1 MNLTPTKS
9 IRAATAGLVVALTL
23 SGAAL
28 AVASPAGA
36 STTRLPVSS
45 FQAKKAKC
53 LAEIDIRVWA
63 MGVSKAR
70 IDSARHLTVEQ
81 KAAINT
87 TIVDVYTNLTT
98 VNRPAV
104 RDASTTEALG
114 AACQAIYSDNRVFAV
129 VLPQVWYTG
138 QIDVLDNA
146 ADKLTEKSQGA
157 QAQGKDT
164 AAADAKIASAQAR
177 LDDSAASLATV
188 TADSF
193 NADPAA
199 ARAAF
204 EHVRG
209 QNFAAFVELLT
220 AHGIL
225 QHL

>member
-9 IRAATAGLVVALTL
+9 IRAAAAGVVVALTL
-23 SGAAL
+23 GAAL

-70 IDSARHLTVEQ
+70 IDSARHLTAEQ

-87 TIVDVYTNLTT
+87 TIVDVYNNLTT

-104 RDASTTEALG
+104 RDASTVEALG
-114 AACQAIYSDNRVFAV
+114 AACQAIYTDNRVFAV

-138 QIDVLDNA
+138 QIDVLGNA
-146 ADKLTEKSQGA
+146 ADKLTEKSQAA
-157 QAQGKDT
+157 QAAGKDT
-164 AAADAKIASAQAR
+164 SAADAKIAAAQAR

-204 EHVRG
+204 DHVRG

-220 AHGIL
+220 AKGIL
-225 QHL
+225 EHL